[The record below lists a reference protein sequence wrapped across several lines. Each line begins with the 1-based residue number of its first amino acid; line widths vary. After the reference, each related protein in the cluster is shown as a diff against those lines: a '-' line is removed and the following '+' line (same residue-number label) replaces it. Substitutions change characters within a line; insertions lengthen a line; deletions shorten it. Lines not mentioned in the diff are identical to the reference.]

1 MRLGPMTED
10 GRQLGVKLGEGGPK
24 GALTGRV
31 GAAPEVAG
39 DGMRRMRKE
48 IAEAECAH
56 RLAVRLPPDLPD
68 TAGAS
73 HRRCTGLRV
82 PLAWPPGFFPLKRDA
97 RYALP
102 VYYL

>member
-1 MRLGPMTED
+1 MRLGPMTQD
-10 GRQLGVKLGEGGPK
+10 GREHGVKLGEGGPE
-24 GALTGRV
+24 GALTRRV
-31 GAAPEVAG
+31 GAAPEIAG
-39 DGMRRMRKE
+39 DGMRCVRKE

-82 PLAWPPGFFPLKRDA
+82 PLAWPPGVFPS
-97 RYALP
+97 
-102 VYYL
+102 

>member
-10 GRQLGVKLGEGGPK
+10 GRELGVKLGEGGPE

-31 GAAPEVAG
+31 GAAPEIAG
-39 DGMRRMRKE
+39 DGMRCVRKE

-82 PLAWPPGFFPLKRDA
+82 PLAWPPGVFPS
-97 RYALP
+97 
-102 VYYL
+102 